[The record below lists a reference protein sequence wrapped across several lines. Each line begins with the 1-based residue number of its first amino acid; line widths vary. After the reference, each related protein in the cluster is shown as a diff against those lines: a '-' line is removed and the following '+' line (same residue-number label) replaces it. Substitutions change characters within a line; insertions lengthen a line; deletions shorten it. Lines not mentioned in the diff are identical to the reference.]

1 MCGRYNLTLTGEQIA
16 AYFGIS
22 NAPEAT
28 PRYNIAP
35 TQDVLAI
42 VPINGGERAAVFF
55 RWGLIPAWSKEI
67 KIGNRLITNSS
78 GTNLDARRAPPG
90 DAPRMA
96 YINARAETVAEKP
109 AFRSAFKKRRCL
121 IPATGFYEWQKRNG
135 YKQPYHVHMDNDE
148 PFCFAGVWEHW
159 EGTGR
164 SVQSCAILTTE
175 ANALMAPIHDRMPV
189 ILPTDAYAAWL
200 DHRIT
205 DPARLKPP
213 LQPCSME
220 HLVAERIS
228 TRVNNPAH
236 DDPLCI
242 KPIR

>member
-1 MCGRYNLTLTGEQIA
+1 MCGRFNLTLTTEQIA
-16 AYFGIS
+16 AHFSIS

-35 TQDVLAI
+35 AQDILAI
-42 VPINGGERAAVFF
+42 VPIDSGERAAVFF
-55 RWGLIPAWSKEI
+55 RWGLIPSWSKEI
-67 KIGNRLITNSS
+67 KIGNRL
-78 GTNLDARRAPPG
+78 
-90 DAPRMA
+90 
-96 YINARAETVAEKP
+96 INARAETVAEKP

-121 IPATGFYEWQKRNG
+121 IPATGFYEWRKRDG

-148 PFCFAGVWEHW
+148 PFCFAGLWEYW
-159 EGTGR
+159 EGTGK
-164 SVQSCAILTTE
+164 SIQSCTLLTAD

-189 ILPTDAYAAWL
+189 ILPANAYAVWL
-200 DHRIT
+200 DRRII
-205 DPARLKPP
+205 DPARLKPL

-228 TRVNNPAH
+228 TRVNNPAN